1 MNYKYKKDFFIG
13 RIERD
18 VTSLLLLDEELYD
31 VVSQYDDIVFSFQSG
46 KEKFL
51 SFGVTH
57 N

>member
-51 SFGVTH
+51 SFGVTY

>member
-46 KEKFL
+46 K
-51 SFGVTH
+51 
-57 N
+57 